1 MAAEK
6 LKGFDTEEDE
16 TPDEESS
23 PDPVLNMEDDEEDDE
38 DEPPKLEPKPSR
50 KEKKASRAWMP
61 AEEKERLIREAAE
74 AKAAAVANANAMQL
88 LQQTLQRLPFGGQQS
103 QQRDPVE
110 QELESIDEE
119 RLALEREYASRVND
133 TKNLISQDEMNQFR
147 KRAVKLERRQT
158 EAITA
163 KQIRGMGIAPQRNE
177 QETIIRNYVATR
189 YPEASQDQRA
199 LMFAEGVQKQ
209 LMAEGKQQWST
220 EVIDAAMDAAEKKF
234 RYGKYKNG
242 TPAREPDPVLKDR
255 LQSTPRS
262 ANGSPLK
269 GQKQIV
275 MTKEFRQMANAAYPH
290 IKDEKKRWA
299 KWAKDQQ
306 ED

>member
-6 LKGFDTEEDE
+6 LKGFDNEEDE

-38 DEPPKLEPKPSR
+38 DEPPKLDPKPSR
-50 KEKKASRAWMP
+50 KEKKASRTWMP

-88 LQQTLQRLPFGGQQS
+88 LQQTLQRLPFGGQQP
-103 QQRDPVE
+103 QQRDPVD

-133 TKNLISQDEMNQFR
+133 TKNLVTPDEMNQFR
-147 KRAVKLERRQT
+147 KRAMKLERRQT
-158 EAITA
+158 EAITQR
-163 KQIRGMGIAPQRNE
+163 QIRQMNLAPRQDE
-177 QETIIRNYVATR
+177 QATIIRNYVATR
-189 YPEASQDQRA
+189 YPEASQNQQA
-199 LMFAEGVQKQ
+199 MQWAHGVQQQ
-209 LMAEGKQQWST
+209 LVAEGKPMWAAET
-220 EVIDAAMDAAEKKF
+220 IDAAMESAEKRFKM
-234 RYGKYKNG
+234 GKYKNSN
-242 TPAREPDPVLKDR
+242 PPREPDPVLKDR

-290 IKDEKKRWA
+290 IKDERKRWA